1 LDGAGLTKDKR
12 IATHCQQHH
21 RSGFTYMVARILGYD
36 KIAGYGGSWAEWG
49 NLDHTPI
56 EYGI

>member
-1 LDGAGLTKDKR
+1 MGLTKDKR

-49 NLDHTPI
+49 NLDHTPV
-56 EYGI
+56 EYGL